1 MTKSQI
7 ANLKAGQELYVSYKG
22 IKPCTLKNIK
32 GNVAFVW
39 ADLDGQGK
47 RLRRVLAT
55 TLLLEDPT
63 KKKTTKTVKKAKAEE
78 LPTEVK
84 AVLDLV
90 NQGIEML
97 RKMGYEPELK

>member
-7 ANLKAGQELYVSYKG
+7 ANLKAGQKLYVSYKG
-22 IKPCTLKNIK
+22 IHSCELKNIK
-32 GNVAFVW
+32 GNMAFIY

-63 KKKTTKTVKKAKAEE
+63 KAVKKTTKKAEE

-90 NQGIEML
+90 NQGLEVL
-97 RKMGYEPELK
+97 RQMGYDAELK

>member
-7 ANLKAGQELYVSYKG
+7 ANLKAGQNLYVSYKG
-22 IKPCTLKNIK
+22 IHSCELKNIK
-32 GNVAFVW
+32 GNMAFIY

-63 KKKTTKTVKKAKAEE
+63 KSVKKATKKAEE

-90 NQGIEML
+90 NQGLEVL
-97 RKMGYEPELK
+97 RQMGYDAELK

>member
-7 ANLKAGQELYVSYKG
+7 ANLKAGQKLYVSYKG
-22 IKPCTLKNIK
+22 IHSCELKNIK
-32 GNVAFVW
+32 GNMAFIY

-63 KKKTTKTVKKAKAEE
+63 KTVKKATKTKKAEE

-90 NQGIEML
+90 NQGLEVL
-97 RKMGYEPELK
+97 RQMGYDAELK

>member
-1 MTKSQI
+1 MTKSQLTI
-7 ANLKAGQELYVSYKG
+7 LKAGQELFVSYKG

-55 TLLLEDPT
+55 TLLLEDPA
-63 KKKTTKTVKKAKAEE
+63 KTVKKATKTKKAEE

-90 NQGIEML
+90 NQGLEAL
-97 RKMGYEPELK
+97 RQMGYDAELK

>member
-1 MTKSQI
+1 MTKSQLTT
-7 ANLKAGQELYVSYKG
+7 LKAEQELFVSYKG

-63 KKKTTKTVKKAKAEE
+63 KAVKKATKTKKAEE

-90 NQGIEML
+90 NQGLEVL
-97 RKMGYEPELK
+97 RQMGYDAELK